1 MRLSIAARV
10 SIACIAVIVMA
21 VLVLASGF
29 AVSNAIVRAEAR
41 IVRLS
46 EALHVLDRQDQA
58 QQRLRLAIGEA
69 TRAAEHGTAL
79 SPARWAALTRDADAF
94 AASARAPLPLGD
106 VTTADAALMTE
117 TRDDSRAFAAAATR
131 LLLVARD
138 RPAAIGTGLPP
149 FVTALKA
156 LEVSRGR
163 TRDALTRAIW
173 QAAARN
179 GRESQRNTLAV
190 LLSGV
195 AIAAII
201 AALSAWLRRRLLTP
215 ITLIAARLREF
226 RAGGGDDDV
235 PGLSR
240 NDELGDL
247 ARGLFEYRR
256 AVESRRAA
264 ERRADFLAHHDMLTG
279 LANRLLFEN
288 RLAHELARSAR
299 TGDTV
304 AVFAIDLDGMKA
316 INDRLGH
323 AGGDRALRRAGKLL
337 SRCARGDDLVARMG
351 GDEFAIIQVARTQP
365 AAAEALLARIYKE
378 AEASDGGDGEPA
390 LRISVGVALSEA
402 QRSEA
407 GTLNAGQ
414 VEARQCGERLY
425 ELADLALY
433 RAKNDGRHTAR
444 FFNDRLKAE
453 ESLRMRLS
461 RDLEQAMTG
470 DQLWLAFQPVAQV
483 GADTGKD
490 AWLDGCRVSGYEAL
504 LRWRHPALGEI
515 GADTF
520 IPIAESS
527 GLIAPI
533 GQWVIE
539 HALAEASRWAPHL
552 SIAINLSPL
561 QFRAGDLASD
571 IRRAAARHGVTL
583 DRIELE
589 VTESATLLGYQRD
602 GVLATLKA
610 LQADGARVTLDD
622 FGTGHSSLSNL
633 KDFSFNK
640 IKIDRSFV
648 AAMRDHPPSAS
659 IVRAIIGLGKS
670 LQLTIVAEGVE
681 TEQQLDDLR
690 RWGCDQVQGYLIGR
704 PAPHVPIGE
713 RVIAAAPSA

>member
-10 SIACIAVIVMA
+10 SIACGAVIVMA
-21 VLVLASGF
+21 IMVLASGF
-29 AVSNAIVRAEAR
+29 AVSDAIVRAEAR

-46 EALHVLDRQDQA
+46 ETLHVLDRQDQA

-69 TRAAEHGTAL
+69 TRAAERGVAL
-79 SPARWAALTRDADAF
+79 SPARWAALTREADAF
-94 AASARAPLPLGD
+94 ARSAREALPLSAGD
-106 VTTADAALMTE
+106 VNSAEAASMAE
-117 TRDDSRAFAAAATR
+117 TRNDARAFAAAATR
-131 LLLVARD
+131 LLVVARD
-138 RPAAIGTGLPP
+138 RPSTIGTGLPP

-163 TRDALTRAIW
+163 TRDALIRAIW

-190 LLSGV
+190 LLGGV

-201 AALSAWLRRRLLTP
+201 AALSAWLRRRVLTP
-215 ITLIAARLREF
+215 ITQVAARLREF
-226 RAGGGDDDV
+226 RAGGSDDDV

-240 NDELGDL
+240 DDELGDL

-337 SRCARGDDLVARMG
+337 SRCARGDDLVARVG
-351 GDEFAIIQVARTQP
+351 GDEFAIIQVARAQP

-378 AEASDGGDGEPA
+378 AEAGDADDDEAA
-390 LRISVGVALSEA
+390 LRMSVGVALSDA
-402 QRSEA
+402 ARSD
-407 GTLNAGQ
+407 AGQ
-414 VEARQCGERLY
+414 GDAGQSGERLY

-453 ESLRMRLS
+453 ESLRLQLS
-461 RDLEQAMTG
+461 RDLEQAIAG
-470 DQLWLAFQPVAQV
+470 DQLWLAFQPIAQL
-483 GADTGKD
+483 D
-490 AWLDGCRVSGYEAL
+490 ARPGVDARPDASRVTGYEAL
-504 LRWRHPALGEI
+504 LRWHHPALGEI
-515 GADTF
+515 GAETL
-520 IPIAESS
+520 IPIAEST

-539 HALAEASRWAPHL
+539 RALAEASTWAPDL
-552 SIAINLSPL
+552 SVAINLSPL
-561 QFRAGDLASD
+561 QFRAGDLAAD
-571 IRRAAARHGVTL
+571 IRRAAARHGIAL
-583 DRIELE
+583 ERIELE
-589 VTESATLLGYQRD
+589 VTESATLLEYQRD
-602 GVLATLKA
+602 DVLATLKA
-610 LQADGARVTLDD
+610 LQADGARVAMDD

-670 LQLTIVAEGVE
+670 LKLTIVAEGVE
-681 TEQQLDDLR
+681 TEQQLADLR

-704 PAPHVPIGE
+704 PCAHVCTDGRP
-713 RVIAAAPSA
+713 AAAAQRVG